1 MNIPVPTA
9 LLLLSLIHQS
19 VARQVNI
26 TVSASKILGD
36 LPPIARFFG
45 CDEPNYATYP
55 DGRAVLSHIGNLG
68 PHQTYF
74 RTHNLLTTCDPPS
87 ETAPHRLKWGCTD
100 AYTEDAD
107 GRPIYNFTTTD
118 LIFDAYLENG
128 VKPYVQTGF
137 MPKALSSHPDP
148 YSFEFDGGAS
158 ADNIFTGWSNPPT
171 SWEKWGEL
179 VYEWAKH
186 CVERY
191 GTAEVE
197 SWYWEERVWNE
208 PNIAYW
214 NGTEEE
220 YFMLYDYAV
229 HGVLRALPS
238 ATVGGP
244 EVAGGASGDWLGL
257 FLNHTLN
264 GQNAATNATG
274 SPIDF
279 ISFHA
284 KGSPIVINATDSVPG
299 HLQMNMAT
307 ALQNVNDAF
316 SVVQSFGALNRL
328 PVLIGE
334 DDPDSCAAC
343 ISPDVNYRNG
353 LIYPSYTAAAF
364 TREIDLA
371 VQYSVNLT
379 GALTWAFEY
388 DDHPYFDGFRVL
400 STNQI
405 DKPILNIF
413 RMFGMMQGTRIEANS
428 TGQASLEDV
437 LAQSVKGELSDVGVL
452 ASMSAERDKLA
463 LMVWNYHDDALPK
476 PDAEI
481 SLRVSDVFPG
491 RVAVGLTHY
500 RIDGTHINAFSAW
513 LDLGSPQDPTQEQ
526 IASLKADGRLQM
538 LHSPSTLRLK
548 DGIADIEFEL
558 PIHSVSLL
566 VIE

>member
-1 MNIPVPTA
+1 MNTPVPTA
-9 LLLLSLIHQS
+9 LLLISLIHHS
-19 VARQVNI
+19 VAREVNI
-26 TVSASKILGD
+26 SVSASKILGD
-36 LPPIARFFG
+36 LPPVARFFG

-55 DGRAVLSHIGNLG
+55 DGRAVLSHLGSLG

-87 ETAPHRLKWGCTD
+87 DTTPHRLKWGCTD
-100 AYTEDAD
+100 AYTEDAE

-137 MPKALSSHPDP
+137 MPKALSTHPEP
-148 YSFEFDGGAS
+148 YSFDFDGGAS
-158 ADNIFTGWSNPPT
+158 ANNIFTGWTNPPT

-179 VYEWAKH
+179 IYQWAKH
-186 CVERY
+186 SVERY
-191 GTAEVE
+191 GAAEVE
-197 SWYWEERVWNE
+197 SWYWEVWNE

-229 HGVLRALPS
+229 NGVLRALPS

-257 FLNHTLN
+257 FLEHTLT

-274 SPIDF
+274 SPLDF

-284 KGSPIVINATDSVPG
+284 KGSPIFINATDSVPG

-307 ALQNVNDAF
+307 ALQNVDDAF
-316 SVVQSFGALNRL
+316 SVVQSFDALNRL
-328 PVLIGE
+328 PVFIGE

-343 ISPDVNYRNG
+343 SSPNVDYRNG

-371 VQYSVNLT
+371 AQYSVNLT

-388 DDHPYFDGFRVL
+388 DDHPFFDGFRVL
-400 STNQI
+400 STNQV

-413 RMFGMMQGTRIEANS
+413 RMFGMMQGTRLEANS
-428 TGQASLEDV
+428 TGQARLEDV
-437 LAQSVKGELSDVGVL
+437 LAHSVQGELSDVGVL
-452 ASMSAERDKLA
+452 ASMSAEGDKLA
-463 LMVWNYHDDALPK
+463 LIIWNYHDDALPK

-481 SLRVSDVFPG
+481 SLRISDVFPG
-491 RVAVGLTHY
+491 RAAAGLTHY
-500 RIDGTHINAFSAW
+500 RIDETHSNAFSAW
-513 LDLGSPQDPTQEQ
+513 LNLGSPQDPTQEQ
-526 IASLKADGRLQM
+526 IVGLKTDGMLQM
-538 LHSPSTLRLK
+538 LHSPSTLKLK
-548 DGIADIEFEL
+548 DGIADIEFDL
-558 PIHSVSLL
+558 PIHAVSLL